1 MNDGG
6 DRMKKIICACLIVI
20 ALSVAA
26 YVLLLWQSSGY
37 EAVAAYAN
45 VAYVVEING
54 DTVTL
59 EDGDG
64 MQWAIDGAEDFELGE
79 LYALLMHDNGTPD
92 DLTDDVILSATY
104 SGFALD

>member
-1 MNDGG
+1 
-6 DRMKKIICACLIVI
+6 MKKLIAACLIVI
-20 ALSVAA
+20 ALSAAA
-26 YVLLLWQSSGY
+26 YVFLLWQSSGY
-37 EAVAAYAN
+37 EAVTAYATF
-45 VAYVVEING
+45 AYVVDING

-64 MQWAIDGAEDFELGE
+64 MQWTIENAGDFELDE
-79 LYALLMHDNGTPD
+79 LYALLMHDNGTPE